1 MSIDLDTFAARRPW
15 LYHLTSASNIARIR
29 QSRRL
34 YSASELLRQANQMPH
49 NSQRRSGL
57 LKIQI
62 GADEVTL
69 RDQDP
74 LHERNIAFEDGWDFA
89 RLIESLNQRVFFWA
103 GTQDGPIESGRNHFK
118 RYQQAGEDVSIL
130 RVPTASLISANSANL
145 PQFCRYNSG
154 APGSRDGRKIP
165 RGSRT
170 FLAASDCDFMVSA
183 VKEVT
188 FVGSVNLPDD
198 SEIQASNAAKWSLL

>member
-1 MSIDLDTFAARRPW
+1 MSIDLDTFAARRPF
-15 LYHLTSASNIARIR
+15 LFHLTATSNIARIR
-29 QSRRL
+29 ESRRL
-34 YSASELLRQANQMPH
+34 HSASELLRQANRMPQ

-57 LKIQI
+57 LKIHI

-74 LHERNIAFEDGWDFA
+74 LHERNIEFEDGWDFA
-89 RLIESLNQRVFFWA
+89 RLIELLNQRVFFWA
-103 GTQDGPIESGRNHFK
+103 GTQDGPVESGRNHFK
-118 RYQQAGEDVSIL
+118 RYGQSGEDVSIL
-130 RVPTASLISANSANL
+130 RVPTSSLLSTNAQNA

-170 FLAASDCDFMVSA
+170 FQEAEACDFTVSA

-188 FVGSVNLPDD
+188 FVAGVDLPDGAQIG
-198 SEIQASNAAKWSLL
+198 SGAGWEQL